1 LWVKLRAPK
10 HIDIEGVQ
18 RSYHPGDWVNV
29 GRQSA
34 MAWLNDHTAELPS
47 LASRQ
52 QLDMDFSGCRAV
64 LALGDKDTAR
74 RVADLLPRL
83 RVCHNMEEAEG
94 YERLVLAKPSAT
106 TRVDLWPAGFDW
118 LTTWEVLAPLMA
130 DYKTAADLG
139 VGGERTLAVIGDLR
153 VPAYDD
159 RLVFLRRGQ
168 AAEDL
173 LSLWREEEQ
182 YGPALAL
189 TRALYRAKPLL
200 LALPPT
206 WLSAEQQGKY
216 RRGA

>member
-1 LWVKLRAPK
+1 MWVKLRTPK
-10 HIDIEGVQ
+10 NIDIEGA
-18 RSYHPGDWVNV
+18 RRTYHPGDWVNV

-34 MAWLNDHTAELPS
+34 MAWLQDHSAELPS

-83 RVCHNMEEAEG
+83 RVCHSLEEANG
-94 YERLVLAKPSAT
+94 YERVVLAKPGAV

-118 LTTWEVLAPLMA
+118 LATWEVLAPLMA
-130 DYKTAADLG
+130 NYLTAADLG
-139 VGGERTLAVIGDLR
+139 VEGERTRAVISELR

-168 AAEDL
+168 AADEL
-173 LSLWREEEQ
+173 LSLWREEEA